1 MKLSIGTHKTCTKF
15 FLLYSIDLIELFV
28 PVHASLFVV
37 ASATGYGDV
46 CMVIPL
52 PQLVKISH
60 SIMHTICNDPSQV
73 IELYYSAI
81 TTAKSVIH
89 ALVLPTTV
97 VVGFCL
103 LMLFPVETIH
113 TAAYVC
119 ASF

>member
-1 MKLSIGTHKTCTKF
+1 
-15 FLLYSIDLIELFV
+15 
-28 PVHASLFVV
+28 
-37 ASATGYGDV
+37 
-46 CMVIPL
+46 MVIPL

-60 SIMHTICNDPSQV
+60 PVHTIYNDPSQV

-103 LMLFPVETIH
+103 LMLFPMLLLLKQFIQLHMCVRCFDAEQQEH
-113 TAAYVC
+113 RLV
-119 ASF
+119 S